1 MIEVKNL
8 TKYYGKGESRF
19 KVLDNINLKIAQGD
33 FAVILG
39 ASGSGKSTLLNVLSG
54 LEKADSGEVCLDGK
68 DICSM
73 SESER
78 TKFRRDNV
86 GFIFQQYYLLPNMN
100 VDKNVRMGA
109 DLVSNS
115 DYRKIISA
123 VGLDDKVKK
132 YPGELSGGEQ
142 QRVAIARALA
152 MEPEILLFDEPTSAL
167 DPQMVGEVLE
177 VMRTLAKDGLTMII
191 VTHEMAFARD
201 VADQVIFMDDGY
213 ILEQGDP
220 YQVFE
225 HPKEE
230 RTRQF
235 LSRFHEND

>member
-86 GFIFQQYYLLPNMN
+86 GFIFQQL
-100 VDKNVRMGA
+100 KNIPENFRA
-109 DLVSNS
+109 ESNS
-115 DYRKIISA
+115 EWQLPERLPKSLPCCSLMSRQ
-123 VGLDDKVKK
+123 VRLMKK
-132 YPGELSGGEQ
+132 Q
-142 QRVAIARALA
+142 
-152 MEPEILLFDEPTSAL
+152 
-167 DPQMVGEVLE
+167 
-177 VMRTLAKDGLTMII
+177 
-191 VTHEMAFARD
+191 
-201 VADQVIFMDDGY
+201 ADRCLM
-213 ILEQGDP
+213 
-220 YQVFE
+220 
-225 HPKEE
+225 
-230 RTRQF
+230 
-235 LSRFHEND
+235 